1 MQRCTRRCCYVALA
15 QLRLW
20 PWLWLWFWLWHWL
33 WLHCLGPCLALL
45 LGRPSCAVVYV
56 ALCAASSGSGSTAWP
71 RYLALLLGRPSC
83 AVVYVALCAAMQ
95 LSLCDAGA
103 MRLCAVAT
111 RLCLGSGS
119 SSGSGSTAWPRYL
132 ALLLGRPLYA
142 VFLRV
147 RYAPAA
153 VQPSLCDAGA
163 MRPHAPPLCGFDS
176 NIVGCWLGV
185 VLVWQTYLPFR
196 TTPHG
201 SSLAWC
207 WLG

>member
-1 MQRCTRRCCYVALA
+1 MRRYA
-15 QLRLW
+15 
-20 PWLWLWFWLWHWL
+20 
-33 WLHCLGPCLALL
+33 
-45 LGRPSCAVVYV
+45 
-56 ALCAASSGSGSTAWP
+56 
-71 RYLALLLGRPSC
+71 
-83 AVVYVALCAAMQ
+83 
-95 LSLCDAGA
+95 
-103 MRLCAVAT
+103 AVAIRRGRYAPVCRRYT
-111 RLCLGSGS
+111 RPCLGSGS
-119 SSGSGSTAWPRYL
+119 SSGSGFTAWPRYL

-153 VQPSLCDAGA
+153 VQLSLCDAGA

-185 VLVWQTYLPFR
+185 VSAWQTYLPFR

>member
-20 PWLWLWFWLWHWL
+20 PWHWLWFWLWHWL

-56 ALCAASSGSGSTAWP
+56 ALCAA
-71 RYLALLLGRPSC
+71 
-83 AVVYVALCAAMQ
+83 MQ

-103 MRLCAVAT
+103 TRLCAVTT
-111 RLCLGSGS
+111 RPCLGSGS
-119 SSGSGSTAWPRYL
+119 SSGSGFTAWPRYL

-153 VQPSLCDAGA
+153 VQLSLCDAGA

-185 VLVWQTYLPFR
+185 VSAWQTYLPFR